1 MDTEKG
7 DISGNTVPDNASGVK
22 VGEVVRTDA
31 ALNEAADIYGDLETA
46 EELRYV
52 HRGLKAR
59 HLQFIALGGS
69 IGTGLFLGIGG
80 AFIKA
85 GPLSV
90 LLGFSFTGVA
100 VLAMMNCLGEMATW
114 LPLPGAI
121 PQYCARYVDPAMGFA
136 VGWNMWYL
144 SAIAICAEISAAS
157 ILVGFWNE
165 TITPAAWIS
174 IIIPIVILLNI
185 FAVSVYGEAEFVFAA
200 VKVIAILGLLIMSVV
215 IDLGG
220 SPTHDRLGF
229 RYWYNPGPPMKEL
242 VAKGN
247 TGRFLG
253 LFSTLLYASFSF
265 GGIEM
270 VAVAAG
276 EAENPRRN
284 IPRAVKRL
292 FWRIVSFYV
301 LGSLAIGVLVPSD
314 SPELGITSPWVIAA
328 NHAHIK
334 VLPSIINAVIVT
346 SAASSANAFLF
357 VGSRYLFALA
367 QNKQAPRVFLKCTKR
382 GIPIYGVGF
391 TAIWTGL
398 TYMTVA
404 ASASTVFF
412 WFVNLGTIAALMTW
426 VSILVAYLRFR
437 TALIAQNVDRNTLH
451 FKSAFQPFTAWFAL
465 CYFVMI
471 VFFNGWETFTTGNW
485 STSNFITA
493 YIGLPIYFGLY
504 AFWKIFKKT
513 KAVEPANADLW
524 TGKAAL
530 DAEEWPEVPPRNWV
544 ERVWG
549 WVV

>member
-1 MDTEKG
+1 M
-7 DISGNTVPDNASGVK
+7 
-22 VGEVVRTDA
+22 
-31 ALNEAADIYGDLETA
+31 
-46 EELRYV
+46 
-52 HRGLKAR
+52 
-59 HLQFIALGGS
+59 
-69 IGTGLFLGIGG
+69 
-80 AFIKA
+80 
-85 GPLSV
+85 

-157 ILVGFWNE
+157 ILVGFWND
-165 TITPAAWIS
+165 TISPAVWIT
-174 IIIPIVILLNI
+174 IIIPIVILLNV
-185 FAVSVYGEAEFVFAA
+185 FAVSIYGEAEFVFAA
-200 VKVIAILGLLIMSVV
+200 VKIIAILGLLLMAFI

-242 VAKGN
+242 VATGN
-247 TGRFLG
+247 AGRFLG

-314 SPELGITSPWVIAA
+314 NPELGVASPWVIAA
-328 NHAHIK
+328 NNAHIK

-346 SAASSANAFLF
+346 SAASSANAFVF

-367 QNKQAPRVFLKCTKR
+367 QNKQAPRIFLKCTAR

-391 TAIWTGL
+391 TSLWTAL

-437 TALIAQNVDRNTLH
+437 TALIAQGVDRNTLH
-451 FKSAFQPFTAWFAL
+451 FKSAFQPYTAWFGL
-465 CYFVMI
+465 CYFVII
-471 VFFNGWETFTTGNW
+471 VLFNGWETFTTGKW
-485 STSNFITA
+485 STANFITA
-493 YIGLPIYFGLY
+493 YIGLPIYFGLF
-504 AFWKIFKKT
+504 AFWKVFKKT
-513 KAVEPANADLW
+513 KVVDPAHADLW

-530 DAEEWPEVPPRNWV
+530 DAEEWPEVVPRNWI

-549 WVV
+549 WIV